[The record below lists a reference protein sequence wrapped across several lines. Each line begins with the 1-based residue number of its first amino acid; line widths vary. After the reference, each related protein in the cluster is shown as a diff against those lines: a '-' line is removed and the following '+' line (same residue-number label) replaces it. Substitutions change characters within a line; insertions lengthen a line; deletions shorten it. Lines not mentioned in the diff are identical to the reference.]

1 MTALYYREITGE
13 GQHVDV
19 AAQQVQCIELIT
31 ATCAWD
37 LLRINEEREG
47 SNLRRP
53 GTKFIMPAHYECK
66 DGYVYFSLWGGAT
79 GARGNQELV
88 MWMDSEGLA
97 TDFLKS
103 IDWLQFDLADPK
115 VDQEYVNQIIDPLTK
130 FFKLHTKKELL
141 EGAVERH
148 IMVFPLG
155 SAKETVESPQLAA
168 REYWTEVEHPELG
181 DTITY
186 PGPFIK
192 LSETPVAIRRRAP
205 LIGEHN
211 EEIYIN
217 DLGLT
222 SKELITLK
230 QAGVI

>member
-1 MTALYYREITGE
+1 
-13 GQHVDV
+13 
-19 AAQQVQCIELIT
+19 
-31 ATCAWD
+31 
-37 LLRINEEREG
+37 
-47 SNLRRP
+47 
-53 GTKFIMPAHYECK
+53 MPAHYKCK

-88 MWMDSEGLA
+88 KWMDSEGLA

-130 FFKLHTKKELL
+130 FFKLHTKRELL

-148 IMVFPLG
+148 ILVFPLG